1 MMVSE
6 EHRDAMVDVESPDRF
21 LNRELSWL
29 EFNARVLAQAKDASV
44 PLLER
49 VKFCAIFSTNLD
61 EFFQVRIAGLK
72 EQVAAGNSQRSFDG
86 RTPER
91 QLEEIGVVLR
101 EQLRTLEEL
110 WVDQLLPAL
119 ASENIHFLHWDRLS
133 AEDRQAMS
141 AFFFER
147 VYPVLTPLSVDPGH
161 PFPYISDLS
170 LNLAV
175 LVRDTISGERRFARV
190 KVPPL
195 LPRFVKLPGD
205 GDRYFA
211 LEELIATH
219 MSSLFEGMEV
229 VEQHTFRVTRNA
241 DFDVEEKGAED
252 LLEAVDLGLRRRRF
266 AQAVRLVIAEPV
278 ASEAHELLK
287 RELDLHPEDVYVVRI
302 PLDLGGLFSVYGID
316 RPDLKYAPWT
326 PLTPFR
332 MAETDEERADLFAE
346 LKREDILVHHPYASF
361 ATTVEEFIR
370 VSAVDPHVLAIKIAM
385 YRTAEDSSIVRSLIR
400 AADRGKQVV
409 ALVELKARFDEEA
422 NIEWAK
428 RLEQAGVHVVY
439 GLVGLKTHAKVALVV
454 RDEETGLRRYCH
466 FGTGNYNSKTARI
479 YSDLGLLTAD
489 HELGADLSQLFNHLT
504 GYSRD
509 VEYRRILVA
518 PDSLRTQIEALIEGE
533 MNAAPGTGRIVMK
546 LNSISDP
553 KMIDALTRASQ
564 AGVEIDLIVRGI
576 CCLRPGAPGY
586 SDRIRVRSLIGRYLE
601 HSRILYFANGEGPG
615 RPAYY
620 MGSADMM
627 RRNLNRRVEA
637 LVPIMSLALRER
649 IHEVLQTNLDDD
661 SLSWHM
667 HPDGSY
673 TRVPAGAGI
682 DTHLVLQELE
692 SQRGRPRTPRMPKL
706 EQHP

>member
-1 MMVSE
+1 MTLINSGLSE
-6 EHRDAMVDVESPDRF
+6 DLDLESPNRF

-29 EFNARVLAQAKDASV
+29 EFNRRVLAQAEDPRV

-49 VKFCAIFSTNLD
+49 IKFCAIYSTNLD

-72 EQVAAGNSQRSFDG
+72 EQVASGNSQRSFDG
-86 RTPER
+86 RSPTS
-91 QLEEIGVVLR
+91 QLTEIGVVIR
-101 EQLRTLEEL
+101 AQLQILEEL
-110 WVDQLLPAL
+110 WLEDLLPAL
-119 ASENIHFLHWDRLS
+119 ADAGVHLLGWEELS
-133 AEDRQAMS
+133 DEDRDYLS

-170 LNLAV
+170 LNQAV
-175 LVRDTISGERRFARV
+175 LVRDTSSGEHRFARV

-195 LPRFVKLPGD
+195 LPRFVPLPGD
-205 GDRYFA
+205 GDRFLA
-211 LEELIATH
+211 LEELIAAH
-219 MSSLFEGMEV
+219 MGSLFVGMEV
-229 VEQHTFRVTRNA
+229 VEQHCFRVTRNA
-241 DFDVEEKGAED
+241 DFDVEEKGADD

-278 ASEAHELLK
+278 ASEARELLK
-287 RELDLHPEDVYVVRI
+287 RELDLHPEDVYVSKT
-302 PLDLGGLFSVYGID
+302 PLDLGGLFAICNID
-316 RPDLKYAPWT
+316 RPDLKFEPWS
-326 PLTPFR
+326 PRTPFR
-332 MAETDEERADLFAE
+332 LAETDDERADLFAE
-346 LKREDILVHHPYASF
+346 LKRADILVHHPYASF
-361 ATTVEEFIR
+361 TTTVEEFIR
-370 VSAVDPHVLAIKIAM
+370 LSSVDPKVLAIKIAM

-454 RDEETGLRRYCH
+454 RDEEDGLRRYCH

-479 YSDLGLLTAD
+479 YTDLGLLTAN
-489 HELGADLSQLFNHLT
+489 HELGADLSQLFNYLT
-504 GYSRD
+504 GYGRD

-518 PDSLRTQIEALIEGE
+518 PHSLRAQLEALIRGE
-533 MNAAPGTGRIVMK
+533 MDAPSGTGRIVMK
-546 LNSISDP
+546 LNSLSDP
-553 KMIDALTRASQ
+553 KMIDALTQASQ

-576 CCLRPGAPGY
+576 CCLRPGVAGY

-627 RRNLNRRVEA
+627 RRNLIRRVEA
-637 LVPIMSLALRER
+637 MVPILSLPLRER
-649 IHEVLQTNLDDD
+649 MHEVLQLNLEDDT
-661 SLSWHM
+661 LSWHM

-673 TRVPAGAGI
+673 SRVPTV
-682 DTHLVLQELE
+682 DSVNTHLALQDLE
-692 SQRGRPRTPRMPKL
+692 SQRGRTKSPRN
-706 EQHP
+706 

>member
-1 MMVSE
+1 MTLVSPSE
-6 EHRDAMVDVESPDRF
+6 SSNPATSIDLGSPDRF

-29 EFNARVLAQAKDASV
+29 EFNRRVLAQAEDRGV

-49 VKFCAIFSTNLD
+49 IKFCAIYSSNLD

-72 EQVAAGNSQRSFDG
+72 EQVASGNSQRSFDG
-86 RTPER
+86 RSPTA
-91 QLEEIGVVLR
+91 QLSEIGTVVR
-101 EQLRTLEEL
+101 AQLHALEEL
-110 WVDQLLPAL
+110 WLNELLPAL
-119 ASENIHFLHWDRLS
+119 ADAGVHLLQWDQL
-133 AEDRQAMS
+133 APEDRQYLT

-175 LVRDTISGERRFARV
+175 LVRDTNSDEHRFARV

-195 LPRFVKLPGD
+195 LPRFVRLPGE
-205 GDRYFA
+205 GDRFLA
-211 LEELIATH
+211 LEALIAAH
-219 MSSLFEGMEV
+219 MSSLFVGMEV
-229 VEQHTFRVTRNA
+229 VEQHCFRVTRNA
-241 DFDVEEKGAED
+241 DFDVEEKGADD

-278 ASEAHELLK
+278 ASQARELLE
-287 RELDLHPEDVYVVRI
+287 RELDLHPEDVYVART
-302 PLDLGGLFSVYGID
+302 PLDLGGLFALCNID
-316 RPDLKYAPWT
+316 RPELKYEPWSGR
-326 PLTPFR
+326 TPFR
-332 MAETDEERADLFAE
+332 LAEADDERADLFAE
-346 LKREDILVHHPYASF
+346 LKRSDILVHHPYTSF
-361 ATTVEEFIR
+361 TSTVEEFVR
-370 VSAVDPHVLAIKIAM
+370 LSSYDPRVLAIKIAM

-454 RDEETGLRRYCH
+454 RDEQEGLRRYCH

-479 YSDLGLLTAD
+479 YTDIGLLTAN
-489 HELGADLSQLFNHLT
+489 HELGADLSQLFNYLT
-504 GYSRD
+504 GYGRD

-518 PDSLRTQIEALIEGE
+518 PHSLRSQLETLIEGE
-533 MNAAPGTGRIVMK
+533 MNAESGTGRIVMK
-546 LNSISDP
+546 LNSLSDP
-553 KMIDALTRASQ
+553 QMIDTLTRASQ

-576 CCLRPGAPGY
+576 CCLRPGIPGY

-601 HSRILYFANGEGPG
+601 HSRILYFANGEGQG

-620 MGSADMM
+620 IGSADMM
-627 RRNLNRRVEA
+627 RRNLIRRVEA
-637 LVPIMSLALRER
+637 MVPIMSLPLRER
-649 IHEVLQTNLDDD
+649 IHEILQLNLDDD
-661 SLSWHM
+661 TLSWHM

-673 TRVPAGAGI
+673 TRVATETGV
-682 DTHLVLQELE
+682 DTHLSLQELE
-692 SQRGRPRTPRMPKL
+692 SQRGRTKTPRN
-706 EQHP
+706 